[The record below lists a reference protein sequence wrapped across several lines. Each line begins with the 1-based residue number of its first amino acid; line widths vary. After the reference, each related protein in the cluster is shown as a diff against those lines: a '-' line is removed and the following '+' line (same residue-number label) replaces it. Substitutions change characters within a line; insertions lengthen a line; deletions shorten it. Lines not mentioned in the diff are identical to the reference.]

1 MRRGAIGSVLLI
13 MIWVCSAW
21 GHTALDLGIGSEVFP
36 GSARCLGMGEVSVL
50 CEDSPRSVVTNPA
63 LLGRLGRPA
72 LSASYRLVSA
82 NEDWSLPVHDSFDA
96 LLGYEVY
103 SHNWNTYHDGDVA
116 LASGRLEMLG
126 GASFG
131 FAYLPAYDFRYDFY
145 EEVRDRSTTS
155 VPADEIIAKGYVKG
169 GGVIRSAS
177 LGVGKTW
184 MERLSV
190 GASLDYLWGDYD
202 IRTRLNEIDTLKVPC
217 WNRVVEETT
226 DVFTASNLSGVRY
239 RFGMAFVLNERVDVG
254 AGFTSRAELE
264 GDYESNSTNGLMWFL
279 PRRDGP
285 NGSFKMKYPE
295 AYWLGVTFRPRNQLL
310 TVIEGNV
317 RYVKWSEAANEA
329 LDGLTLKDVYEWSLG
344 IEHVFY
350 NNRPLRFGF
359 TYRPSPT
366 EDETSEAVMTV
377 GSAIT
382 VSGFDI
388 DFAVRT
394 GWERYRKFSMFDDAT
409 FCARERDFS
418 DRVSDMVVGGMVS
431 ISRRF

>member
-1 MRRGAIGSVLLI
+1 MRRGGIGSVLLI

-21 GHTALDLGIGSEVFP
+21 GYTALDLGVGSEVFP
-36 GSARCLGMGEVSVL
+36 GSARCVGMGEVSVL

-63 LLGRLGRPA
+63 LLGKLGRPV

-103 SHNWNTYHDGDVA
+103 SHNWNTYHDGDIA
-116 LASGRLEMLG
+116 LTTGRLGMLG
-126 GASFG
+126 GVSFG

-145 EEVRDRSTTS
+145 EEVRDRSTTA
-155 VPADEIIAKGYVKG
+155 VPADEIIAKGYVTG
-169 GGVIRSAS
+169 DGVIRSAS
-177 LGVGKTW
+177 FGLGKTW
-184 MERLSV
+184 KERLSV

-202 IRTRLNEIDTLKVPC
+202 IKARLNEIDTLKVSC
-217 WNRVVEETT
+217 WKEPVEEAT
-226 DVFTASNLSGVRY
+226 DTFEASKLSGVRY
-239 RFGMAFVLNERVDVG
+239 RLGLAFVLNERVEVG
-254 AGFTSRAELE
+254 GGFTSRADLE
-264 GDYESNSTNGLMWFL
+264 GDYESNSEVGLMSFL
-279 PRRDGP
+279 PTTGGP
-285 NGSFKMKYPE
+285 EGSFKMKYPE
-295 AYWLGVTFRPRNQLL
+295 AYWLGVTFRPRNKLL

-317 RYVKWSEAANEA
+317 RYVKWTKAQNEA
-329 LDGLTLKDVYEWSLG
+329 LESLNLNDVYEWSLG

-359 TYRPSPT
+359 TYKPSPT
-366 EDETSEAVMTV
+366 EDETSEAAVTV

-394 GWERYRKFSMFDDAT
+394 GWEKYRKFSMFNDAT

-418 DRVSDMVVGGMVS
+418 DRVSDTVVGGMVS
-431 ISRRF
+431 VSRRF